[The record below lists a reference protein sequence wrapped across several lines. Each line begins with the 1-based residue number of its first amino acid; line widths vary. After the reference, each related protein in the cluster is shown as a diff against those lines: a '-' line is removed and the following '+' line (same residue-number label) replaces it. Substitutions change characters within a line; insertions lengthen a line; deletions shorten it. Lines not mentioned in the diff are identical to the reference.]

1 MPRASSPGMRCIV
14 IGGGISGLALG
25 YQLVRRG
32 IEPIILERAG
42 RAGGVI
48 RSERE
53 GTYLWEGGPAS
64 VRLTP
69 ALSELLRELG
79 LEDRVLTASPAAR
92 KRWVLAGG
100 EAFPVPET
108 ARDFARTPMLPT
120 RAKLRALCDLVLPRG
135 PAAHGGDE
143 SVAQMTTRRLGKTAA
158 ERLLF
163 PLLSA
168 LYAADPTTLSV
179 THGFGWLA
187 EIERSHR
194 SLLLARMRGALPP
207 DDDRLVS
214 FPDGMAEL
222 TRALAARLDGAVHL
236 GTPVRRV
243 EATAGGYRVA
253 TDGAEWS
260 APAIAL
266 ALPAPAAADVVAPVD
281 AALADSLRAIRYA
294 RVSVV
299 HLAYPREA
307 CPRFVSAYGLYAAPG
322 EAGWFA
328 GAVFPSQLFPHRAP
342 ANEVSVLVRLGG
354 ARNPEIAGLPD
365 PLQLGIAEHALAS
378 TLGAHEPPS
387 RAHVARHDQA
397 LPLYELGHGE
407 RVEAIEQAERRHPG
421 LFVTSSARHGVSVP
435 SCVAAATRAADQ
447 IARFLAA

>member
-1 MPRASSPGMRCIV
+1 MRCIV
-14 IGGGISGLALG
+14 IGGGISGLALA
-25 YQLVRRG
+25 YQLARRG
-32 IEPIILERAG
+32 IEPIVLERAG
-42 RAGGVI
+42 RTGGVI

-79 LEDRVLTASPAAR
+79 LESRLLTASSAAR
-92 KRWVLAGG
+92 KRWVFAGG

-108 ARDFARTPMLPT
+108 AREFARTPLLPAQ
-120 RAKLRALCDLVLPRG
+120 AKLRALLDLVLPRG

-143 SVAQMTTRRLGKTAA
+143 SVAQMTTRRLGKKAA

-168 LYAADPTTLSV
+168 LYAADPATLSV
-179 THGFGWLA
+179 AHGFGWLA
-187 EIERSHR
+187 ELERSHR

-214 FPDGMAEL
+214 FPDGMGEL
-222 TRALAARLDGAVHL
+222 VRALAARLDGAVHL

-243 EATAGGYRVA
+243 DASAGGYRVQ

-260 APAIAL
+260 APAIAV
-266 ALPAPAAADVVAPVD
+266 ALPASAAADVVAPLD
-281 AALADSLRAIRYA
+281 AGLADSLRAIRYA
-294 RVSVV
+294 NVSVV
-299 HLAYPREA
+299 HLAYPRA
-307 CPRFVSAYGLYAAPG
+307 SCPRFASAYGLYAAPG
-322 EAGWFA
+322 ESGWFT

-342 ANEVSVLVRLGG
+342 ADEVSVLVRLGG
-354 ARNPEIAGLPD
+354 ARNPEIATMPED
-365 PLQLGIAEHALAS
+365 LQLGIAEHALAS
-378 TLGAHEPPS
+378 TFGAREQPT

-407 RVEAIEQAERRHPG
+407 RVAEIEQAERRHPG

-435 SCVAAATRAADQ
+435 SCVAAAARAAEN
-447 IARFLAA
+447 IAHYLAA